1 MAVDIRV
8 EGFDLKVRGGAPEAR
23 AVADAYLGGSWH
35 VIAGVAEADQF
46 DVMAEGEA
54 EVPDV
59 GRAWEIARRMSED
72 PRVVHAEPLLV
83 TPGIEREEIDEEIA
97 LEGPP
102 REIPARNWQIDH
114 CSIHRAWELSKGEG
128 IVIGH
133 PDTGYMRHRE
143 IWSDDA
149 TKNRILDKEGFDFFK
164 NDPDPLVP
172 AGGSTHGTATASVI
186 MSGSSEDGVHGV
198 APAAKLIPIRVDKD
212 VVHFRWGRVRKAI
225 EWATAKN
232 VDVISMSL
240 GGPIDG
246 ESLHQAVQRAVAKG
260 IIVISAAGNVF
271 PFVIYPAKYDEV
283 LAIAATN
290 VSRKKWGDSARG
302 PAVDVCAPGED
313 VHRATF
319 DKLGKET
326 IEHSSGTS
334 YATAVVAGIAALW
347 LSFHGRAKLIQQ
359 YGAGNIAPLFR
370 HIVMKHGIG
379 DDPDWDTKHLGA
391 GIIDAERVLR
401 APLPS
406 PAELGPPA
414 DLEAMPVPTH
424 LLDIAGYFPDTPL
437 EQVRDGLLRLLNTT
451 DLQLESDLERYGNEL
466 KLHIALDEGVRA
478 RITGDT
484 EEMILEGVPASP
496 ALPISAGLAAMFGVR

>member
-1 MAVDIRV
+1 MAIDIRV

-23 AVADAYLGGSWH
+23 AVADTYLGGSWR
-35 VIAGVAEADQF
+35 VIPGVAEADQF
-46 DVMAEGEA
+46 DVMAEGE
-54 EVPDV
+54 VPDV
-59 GRAWEIARRMSED
+59 GRAWEIARRMAED
-72 PRVVHAEPLLV
+72 PRVLHAEPMLV
-83 TPGIEREEIDEEIA
+83 TPGIEPEETTEELV
-97 LEGPP
+97 LEGAPKV
-102 REIPARNWQIDH
+102 IPARNWQIDH

-143 IWSDDA
+143 IWSDDE
-149 TKNRILDKEGFDFFK
+149 TKNRILHKEGFDFFE
-164 NDPDPLVP
+164 NDPNPLVP

-186 MSGSSEDGVHGV
+186 MSGFSEEGMHGV

-232 VDVISMSL
+232 VDIISMSL
-240 GGPIDG
+240 GGPVDG
-246 ESLHQAVQRAVAKG
+246 ESLHQAVQRAVARG

-290 VSRKKWGDSARG
+290 ISRKKWGDSARG

-319 DKLGKET
+319 DKSGKET

-334 YATAVVAGIAALW
+334 YATAVVAGVAALW
-347 LSFHGRAKLIQQ
+347 LSFHGRAKLIAQ
-359 YGAGNIAPLFR
+359 YGAGSIAPLFR
-370 HIVMKHGIG
+370 HIVMKHGVHP
-379 DDPDWDTKHLGA
+379 DPNWDTKHLGA

-401 APLPS
+401 APLP
-406 PAELGPPA
+406 PPSEIA
-414 DLEAMPVPTH
+414 PPIDLEAVPIPAR

-437 EQVRDGLLRLLNTT
+437 EQVREGLLRLLNTT
-451 DLQLESDLERYGNEL
+451 ELQLESDLERYGNEL
-466 KLHIALDEGVRA
+466 KLHIALDENVRA
-478 RITGDT
+478 RITGNAED
-484 EEMILEGVPASP
+484 ISLEGVPSSP
-496 ALPISAGLAAMFGVR
+496 ALTMSSGLAAKVAM